1 MEYLLIYLLQLFDRI
16 DALNFA
22 LWVTLVGSFIVYA
35 VAFLFYLA
43 DRDYFCTIKPSLK
56 IGRKILIRFF
66 IVALI
71 TMCIPTK
78 QTLLL
83 LSGTYLGKK
92 AVKQVVTDEKIK
104 KIDTIINLELDKK
117 IKELKGAN

>member
-22 LWVTLVGSFIVYA
+22 LWVALMIGFIIYA

-43 DRDYFCTIKPSLK
+43 DRDYFYNIKPSLK
-56 IGRKILIRFF
+56 VGRKILIRFF

>member
-22 LWVTLVGSFIVYA
+22 LWVTLGISFIIYA
-35 VAFLFYLA
+35 ITFLMYLS
-43 DRDYFCTIKPSLK
+43 DRRYFDNLKPSLK

-92 AVKQVVTDEKIK
+92 AVKQVITDEKIK

>member
-22 LWVTLVGSFIVYA
+22 LWVTLVIVFSIYA
-35 VAFLFYLA
+35 VAFLFYLS
-43 DRDYFCTIKPSLK
+43 DRDYFHNIKQSLK
-56 IGRKILIRFF
+56 VGRKILVRFF

>member
-22 LWVTLVGSFIVYA
+22 LWGILGISFIIYA
-35 VAFLFYLA
+35 TAFIMYLY
-43 DRDYFCTIKPSLK
+43 DMRYYDSLK
-56 IGRKILIRFF
+56 LSLQIDRKSLAKFF

-83 LSGTYLGKK
+83 LSGTYFGKK

>member
-22 LWVTLVGSFIVYA
+22 LWGILGISFIIYA
-35 VAFLFYLA
+35 TAFIMYLS
-43 DRDYFCTIKPSLK
+43 DRRYYDSLKPSLK
-56 IGRKILIRFF
+56 IGRKSLAKFF

-83 LSGTYLGKK
+83 LSGTYFGKK